1 MKEIRATVTKET
13 YDKLFSIANK
23 ENKKI
28 ADVIEEII
36 VKETKTITKEKAME
50 LYDKTH

>member
-1 MKEIRATVTKET
+1 MKEIHATVTKET

-28 ADVIEEII
+28 SDVIEEII
-36 VKETKTITKEKAME
+36 VKETKTMTKEQAMK
-50 LYDKTH
+50 LYNETH